1 MNTINTIL
9 KQHSE
14 VFDPHKQIIE
24 SIKISRTYLPF
35 IIMIISLL
43 GSVYFLNTGKLLFS
57 LIGIVIFLL
66 MTMIGSILHFQ
77 KIEKLYGLNNLDSE
91 RIKRFSRLVL
101 QKKNINFDIE
111 AENLFIEGMIR
122 EQLENLN
129 RLEQAKKSVYLGLTT
144 TVLPLL
150 VTLVIKNI
158 TNVEFITLI
167 IMGIGLMILFFS
179 LKSIFKEYT
188 KISKLEHISDIL
200 KEIRLSQLVVAR
212 SNLEENVELLN
223 EN

>member
-14 VFDPHKQIIE
+14 VFDPHKQLIE

-35 IIMIISLL
+35 IIMIMALL

-57 LIGIVIFLL
+57 LIGIVLFLL
-66 MTMIGSILHFQ
+66 MAAIGSILHFK
-77 KIEKLYGLNNLDSE
+77 KIERLYGLNNLDLE

-101 QKKNINFDIE
+101 QKKNINLNIE
-111 AENLFIEGMIR
+111 AENQFIEGMIR

-129 RLEQAKKSVYLGLTT
+129 RLEQAKKSVYLGLAT

-150 VTLVIKNI
+150 ITLVIKNI
-158 TNVEFITLI
+158 TNVQFLTLI
-167 IMGIGLMILFFS
+167 IMGIGLVILFFS
-179 LKSIFKEYT
+179 LKSVFKEYT
-188 KISKLEHISDIL
+188 KTSKLEHISEIL
-200 KEIRLSQLVVAR
+200 KEIRLSQLVAIR
-212 SNLEENVELLN
+212 SNLEENV
-223 EN
+223 